1 MNYGNAVTITPCVR
15 FQSNRK
21 PGLPVQQGLSD
32 GNRIHKAQTGG
43 RGSPRAVPSLRH
55 PFLPH
60 ARNQNT
66 CAGRPSSMQVH
77 RANGLRR
84 ATQRVLLCTP
94 WPFPK
99 AHPVHRSRQLQ
110 SLSGLWPGSIC
121 HRWRRPFPS
130 SRRQC
135 RNYPLRPPGPS
146 ERCLAIA
153 PYLEPSEPS
162 PPLRPTSLSLSLSP
176 PFSPTLS
183 LSLPFPFPAA
193 LPLAPPT
200 APPILPCPSPLLLPP
215 FHDLRRPSLPGW
227 RGCSL
232 ASDYSLR
239 IAEWY
244 AV

>member
-99 AHPVHRSRQLQ
+99 AHPVYRSRQLQ

-162 PPLRPTSLSLSLSP
+162 PPLRPTSLSLSLPSLL
-176 PFSPTLS
+176 SYSLS
-183 LSLPFPFPAA
+183 LSSLPFSCRSPSCATDCPTHPP
-193 LPLAPPT
+193 LPVST
-200 APPILPCPSPLLLPP
+200 APTPVPRSPSTFSP
-215 FHDLRRPSLPGW
+215 R
-227 RGCSL
+227 L
-232 ASDYSLR
+232 AGVQSSQRL
-239 IAEWY
+239 
-244 AV
+244 